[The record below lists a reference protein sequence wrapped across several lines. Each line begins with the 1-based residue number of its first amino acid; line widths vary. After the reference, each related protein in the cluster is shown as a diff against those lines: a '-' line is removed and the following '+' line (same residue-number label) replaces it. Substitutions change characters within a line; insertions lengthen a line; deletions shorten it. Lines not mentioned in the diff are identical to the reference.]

1 MEQTTLQPGTLN
13 QCSKGRQCPSR
24 ELRKGKKDALVTQ
37 REFLEPAIAT
47 RRRFWVM
54 QSLAKDRGCC
64 SFTSGTPYSVCIG

>member
-1 MEQTTLQPGTLN
+1 M
-13 QCSKGRQCPSR
+13 CGRDHKLGHSANEVTYECPSR
-24 ELRKGKKDALVTQ
+24 ELRKGKKDALVTR

-47 RRRFWVM
+47 TRRFWLM